1 MVNICEPLLR
11 RYAQQAKETDRLG
24 LKSTEL
30 FESSE
35 PKNVALREDETSGV
49 RCGT

>member
-1 MVNICEPLLR
+1 MVNICKPLLR
-11 RYAQQAKETDRLG
+11 RQGNKPKGTGLG

-30 FESSE
+30 FELSE